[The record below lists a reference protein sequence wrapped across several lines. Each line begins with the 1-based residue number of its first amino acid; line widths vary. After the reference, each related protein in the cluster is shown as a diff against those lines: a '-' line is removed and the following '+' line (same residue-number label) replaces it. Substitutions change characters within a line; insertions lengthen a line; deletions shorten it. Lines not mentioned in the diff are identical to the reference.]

1 MQKLLIIDDNPE
13 ILDSLD
19 FLFKSYNFSTCL
31 ISDGRDV
38 LEAIESFEP
47 QLIILDIKIG
57 DHDGRQI
64 CRQLSTNI
72 FTKHIPIILFSA
84 MNVTSESLLDTG
96 MADFIMKPFE
106 IDLLM
111 SKVNKHVIKLPDP
124 VEIKQKLDQILVD
137 ILGINAGE
145 CKNEARIMKDLGA
158 NKRDLILIFGTC
170 EHVFRTKK
178 IKPYLKDCATV
189 GDMVEAI
196 ILCLFPNTNK
206 YKTQIKVPKS
216 LNLWDSGILNL
227 KKKIRST
234 FQ

>member
-38 LEAIESFEP
+38 IEAIESFEP
-47 QLIILDIKIG
+47 QLIILDIKLG

-64 CRQLSTNI
+64 CRHLSSN
-72 FTKHIPIILFSA
+72 FYTKHIPIILFSA

-106 IDLLM
+106 IELLM
-111 SKVNKHVIKLPDP
+111 TKVNKHILKLPDP
-124 VEIKQKLDQILVD
+124 LVIKQKLDQILVD
-137 ILGINAGE
+137 ILGIDSAE

-158 NKRDLILIFGTC
+158 NKRDLILIFNTC
-170 EHVFRTKK
+170 DKVFNTKK
-178 IKPYLKDCATV
+178 IKFSLKDCALV
-189 GDMVEAI
+189 GDMVKAI
-196 ILCLFPNTNK
+196 VLFLSPNSNK
-206 YKTQIKVPKS
+206 CKTHIEVPKS
-216 LNLWDSGILNL
+216 QNIWDSGMVTL

-234 FQ
+234 FH